1 MNVGAAEDKVNILLV
16 DDQNE
21 GLLVL
26 EATLMPLGENLI
38 VARSGTEALRQMLT
52 HDFAVV
58 LLDVQ
63 MPGMDGFEVANIV
76 RKRDKTK
83 TTPIIFITAGHRSE
97 TSVYRGYEA
106 GAVDYLIKPV
116 DPAILKSKVAVFVDL
131 ARKTDLV
138 RRQAD
143 ALAAREAETRALL
156 ETLEQKNRALAVLN
170 KEIESFSYS
179 VSHDLRAP
187 LRGLDGFSQAL
198 LSDYDKVLD
207 DQGRKYLRY
216 IRDSA
221 HKMSELIDGL
231 LVLSRVT
238 QSEVKRERVDLTAI
252 ASRILARLRGAEPAR
267 NAEFVIEE
275 NLVADGDARLIE
287 AVLENL
293 VGNAWKFTR
302 RVDVARIE
310 VGRTRVEGVSAYFVK
325 DNGAG
330 FDAKYAKKLF
340 GAFQRLHS
348 DAEFEGHGIGLAT
361 VQRIVHR
368 HGGGI
373 WADGAVGEGATF
385 TFTLGEG
392 E

>member
-1 MNVGAAEDKVNILLV
+1 MNGEAEDKVNILLV
-16 DDQNE
+16 DDQE
-21 GLLVL
+21 DGLTVL
-26 EATLMPLGENLI
+26 EAILSPLRQNL
-38 VARSGTEALRQMLT
+38 VTARSGAEALRQMLAL
-52 HDFAVV
+52 DFAAVI
-58 LLDVQ
+58 LDVQ

-76 RKRDKTK
+76 RKREKTK
-83 TTPIIFITAGHRSE
+83 STPLIFLTAGHRTE
-97 TSVYRGYEA
+97 ASVFRGYAA
-106 GAVDYLIKPV
+106 GAVDYLFKPV
-116 DPAILKSKVAVFVDL
+116 EPEILKSKVSVFVDL
-131 ARKTDLV
+131 ARKTELV

-143 ALAAREAETRALL
+143 ALAAREAEARVLVG
-156 ETLEQKNRALAVLN
+156 TLEQKNRALDALN

-198 LSDYDKVLD
+198 LADYDAKLD
-207 DQGRKYLRY
+207 DHGRTFLHY

-221 HKMSELIDGL
+221 HKMSALIDGL

-238 QSEVKRERVDLTAI
+238 RSEVNRESVDLSVI
-252 ASRILARLRGAEPAR
+252 ASRVASRLQGPEPTR
-267 NAEFVIEE
+267 RAEFVIAEG
-275 NLVADGDARLIE
+275 LVADGDARLLE

-293 VGNAWKFTR
+293 LGNAWKFTR
-302 RVDVARIE
+302 RCDVARIE
-310 VGRTRVEGVSAYFVK
+310 VGRTRVEGVVAYFVK

-368 HGGGI
+368 HGGQI
-373 WADGAVGEGATF
+373 WAEGVVDEGAKF